1 MESKM
6 EKHHTFISDDLK
18 INSFANLEPY
28 FTDLLERPLTNT
40 SQVNKWLTDW
50 SELESFVSEDLAWRY
65 IKTTCNTADKEAEAA
80 FNSFVAEIEP
90 KIAIVSD
97 KINKRFLTD
106 EVQLH
111 IDKAKLFTMVRE
123 AKMAAKLFR
132 EENVPIEAELQQA
145 EQEFGAITSQM
156 TVNLGGKD
164 MTMQQAANYIKTAER
179 PERKRVF
186 ELMNQ
191 RRLQDKDKI
200 NSLLDRLLDKRG
212 QLARNAGFSNYIDF
226 RFCQLGRFDY
236 TVQDCFDFH
245 DAIEKIVVPIVEE
258 INQRRKKLMN
268 VDTLRPYDLTVD
280 LPLGTH
286 LKPFDTIDE
295 LVLKAGLC
303 FRDLDAELGMYMGR
317 MRQLGRLDL
326 DSRVG
331 KAPGGYN
338 YPLHES
344 NTSFIFM
351 NATGNLDDMVTLMH
365 EGGHAV
371 HAFLCA
377 NQPLVALKNTPAEV
391 AELASMSMELLS
403 MAHWNHFFKDEN
415 QLKIAK
421 LNQLEDVVSGLPWI
435 AAIDKFQH
443 FLYTHPNHTVGEREQ
458 AWLEIENQFGCKAVD
473 YSGYDEIRAN
483 KWQRQLHIFE
493 TPLYYIEY
501 GFAQLGAISIWK
513 RFTEKPEQAIA
524 DYKKA
529 LKLGYSRSIPE
540 IYETAGIK
548 FCFTPDY
555 IAELMNFV
563 RAEMQKLEE

>member
-1 MESKM
+1 MESA
-6 EKHHTFISDDLK
+6 EHFVNHNIK
-18 INSFANLEPY
+18 IKSYADIEPY
-28 FTDLLERPLTNT
+28 YNQLLNRQLG
-40 SQVNKWLTDW
+40 SARQVRQWLLDW
-50 SELESFVSEDLAWRY
+50 SELDSFVSEDFAWRY
-65 IKTTCNTADKEAEAA
+65 IRTTCNTADKEAESE
-80 FNSFVAEIEP
+80 FNIFVEQIEP
-90 KIAIVSD
+90 QLSVVG
-97 KINKRFLTD
+97 NKLDNRFLQD
-106 EVQLH
+106 DVQKY
-111 IDKAKLFTMVRE
+111 IDKAELFTMVRE

-156 TVNLGGKD
+156 TVNLDGKD

-377 NQPLVALKNTPAEV
+377 NQPLVALKDTPAEV

-443 FLYTHPNHTVGEREQ
+443 FLYTHPNHTVAEREQ
-458 AWLEIENQFGCKAVD
+458 AWLEIENRFGCKAVD